1 MLRVLEIIPTMTITP
16 AMILTWRTETA
27 STMPETSTIWADMT
41 SLEKLSFLD
50 WLSKQTPV
58 DQAEKDQ
65 DK

>member
-1 MLRVLEIIPTMTITP
+1 MTITP